1 MLEMCVAAV
10 PERAAAIGQRR
21 RRHFRDAGFSL
32 MEIIVAL
39 SVFAVLAVACATMTI
54 DSLGVA
60 GDNRERVRAANL
72 ASAEIERTR
81 AQFRAS
87 RSSVPET
94 TAVNPTLVDG
104 NSYTVARTTTWVDAE
119 GDPASDAGVSY
130 TAATG
135 TALLVEV
142 RVTWPALGTRPPVI
156 NTTVLS

>member
-1 MLEMCVAAV
+1 METCVAASSERDVV
-10 PERAAAIGQRR
+10 PGRPAGRVP
-21 RRHFRDAGFSL
+21 RDAGFSL
-32 MEIIVAL
+32 VEIIVAL
-39 SVFAVLAVACATMTI
+39 GVFAVLAVACATMAI

-81 AQFRAS
+81 AVFRAS

-94 TAVNPTLVDG
+94 TVVSPTLVDG
-104 NSYTVARTTTWVDAE
+104 NSYTVARTTTWVDAD
-119 GDPASDAGVSY
+119 GDPATDAGVSY

-135 TALLVEV
+135 TGLLVEV
-142 RVTWPALGTRPPVI
+142 RVSWPALGTRTPVI

>member
-1 MLEMCVAAV
+1 METCVAASSERDVVTRRPARRV
-10 PERAAAIGQRR
+10 P
-21 RRHFRDAGFSL
+21 RDAGFSL
-32 MEIIVAL
+32 MEIMVAL
-39 SVFAVLAVACATMTI
+39 SVFAVLAVACATMAI

-81 AQFRAS
+81 AVFRAA
-87 RSSVPET
+87 RGSVPET
-94 TAVNPTLVDG
+94 TVVSPTVVDG
-104 NSYTVARTTTWVDAE
+104 NSYSVARTTTWVDAE
-119 GDPASDAGVSY
+119 GDPATDAGVSY

-142 RVTWPALGTRPPVI
+142 RVSWPDLGTRPPVI

>member
-1 MLEMCVAAV
+1 METCVAASS
-10 PERAAAIGQRR
+10 ERDVVTGRPARR
-21 RRHFRDAGFSL
+21 FPRDTGFSL
-32 MEIIVAL
+32 VEIIVAL
-39 SVFAVLAVACATMTI
+39 SVFAVLAVACATMAI

-72 ASAEIERTR
+72 ASTEIERTR
-81 AQFRAS
+81 AAFRAS

-94 TAVNPTLVDG
+94 TVVNPTMVDG
-104 NSYTVARTTTWVDAE
+104 DSYTVARTTTWVDAD
-119 GDPASDAGVSY
+119 GDPATDAGVSY

-135 TALLVEV
+135 TSLLVEV